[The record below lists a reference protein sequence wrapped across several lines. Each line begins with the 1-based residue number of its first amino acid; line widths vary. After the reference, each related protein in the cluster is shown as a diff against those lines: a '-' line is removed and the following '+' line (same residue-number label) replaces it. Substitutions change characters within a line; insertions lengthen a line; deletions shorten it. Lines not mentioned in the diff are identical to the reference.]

1 MGVDLLSEKDIEK
14 QILHYLEFL
23 PGCFA
28 WKNNTTGVFD
38 PQKKVFRKPQ
48 NKFAIN
54 GVSDILGIY
63 KGRFLAIEV
72 KKPSNKLRPEHQIQF
87 INNVIKNGG
96 IAFFATS
103 VEEVREKLKEIQ

>member
-1 MGVDLLSEKDIEK
+1 VQTEKEIETS
-14 QILHYLEFL
+14 ILQYLEHL

-28 WKNNTTGVFD
+28 WKSNTVGVFD
-38 PQKKVFRKPQ
+38 PAKRVYRKSK

-63 KGRFLAIEV
+63 HGRFLAIEV
-72 KKPSNKLRPEHQIQF
+72 KRPSNKERPEHQVQF
-87 INNVIKNGG
+87 IQNILKQGG

-103 VEEVREKLKEIQ
+103 VEEVKEKLRGEFNG